1 MQSGS
6 KFAIAGRMYIQLVA
20 GESNPSGGVV
30 QLIQRGIR
38 VASGGKIM
46 KRTCLLIS
54 TIIFASVALADVRY
68 VPGTY
73 PTIQSGIDA
82 AVNGDTVLVVDGEYT
97 GEGNRDLDFKGKAIL
112 VTSENGPEATT
123 IDCDGSESD
132 PHRGFYFHSGEDTAS
147 VVRGFTITGG
157 YACADEGGGAIL
169 CVGSSPAI
177 EANVIKESTA
187 WEYGGGISCWDYS
200 SPTIKGNLI
209 EGNSVERSDSRGGGV
224 SCYSYSSPTI
234 VDNTI
239 AGNTALWHGGGIFCY
254 YSSPAIVNNTIKGN
268 TSIWGDGGGI
278 SCFNN
283 SSPHIEGNLIVGNKS
298 CAEGGGILCRD
309 NSSPTILGNWIVQN
323 TTAWGGGI
331 CCLYFGNQT
340 IEDNVIAENEAYP
353 GNGGGILCYT
363 YSSSTLA
370 GNTIVGNVAR
380 IGMANEGDDETIS
393 SPYSLSLFKRT
404 LAGGHRP
411 GTITDGGFGGGI
423 ACESAGDMTV
433 LNSIVWANRADVV
446 GSEIYVDGFSSLTV
460 AYSNIKGGWEGEGNI
475 DANPQFLLPGKRDL
489 RLQWG
494 SPCIDTG
501 HPDSLDPDG
510 TRSDMGA
517 FSFDQSSPITIYLT
531 PDTTVYH
538 RYQNLGVT
546 YTVINIDPDPI
557 TFSLRTDVYLPSG
570 KPYSGNP
577 VVGPK
582 GITLPGGKTKQRL
595 ITHYIPGNAP
605 YGVYTYAT
613 TISSVLFGGT
623 IDEGGFEFVVEE

>member
-1 MQSGS
+1 
-6 KFAIAGRMYIQLVA
+6 
-20 GESNPSGGVV
+20 
-30 QLIQRGIR
+30 
-38 VASGGKIM
+38 M
-46 KRTCLLIS
+46 KRTCLLVS

-82 AVNGDTVLVVDGEYT
+82 AVDGDTVLVADGTYS

-112 VTSENGPEATT
+112 VTSENGPEATI
-123 IDCDGSESD
+123 IDCGGSGSD
-132 PHRGFYFHSGEDTAS
+132 PHRGFYFHGGEDTTS
-147 VVRGFTITGG
+147 VVRGFTITKG
-157 YACADEGGGAIL
+157 YACADEGGGAFL
-169 CVGSSPAI
+169 CAGSSPAI
-177 EANVIKESTA
+177 EANIIRESTA
-187 WEYGGGISCWDYS
+187 LEYGGGISCWNYS
-200 SPTIKGNLI
+200 SPTIKGNVI
-209 EGNSVERSDSRGGGV
+209 EGNSVEHSDSRGAGI

-239 AGNTALWHGGGIFCY
+239 AANTALWHGGGIFCY

-268 TSIWGDGGGI
+268 TSRWGNGGGI
-278 SCFNN
+278 SCYSN
-283 SSPHIEGNLIVGNKS
+283 SSPHIEGNLIVGNTS

-309 NSSPTILGNWIVQN
+309 NSSPTILGNTIIRN
-323 TTAWGGGI
+323 RTAWGGGI
-331 CCLYFGNQT
+331 CCVYFGDQT
-340 IEDNVIAENEAYP
+340 ITENVIAENEACP
-353 GNGGGILCYT
+353 GDGGGILCYL

-370 GNTIVGNVAR
+370 GNTIVGNEAH
-380 IGMANEGDDETIS
+380 IANEGDGETNRS
-393 SPYSLSLFKRT
+393 SYFALVFKRT
-404 LAGGHRP
+404 SNEDPRP
-411 GTITDGGFGGGI
+411 ATITEEGYGGGI
-423 ACESAGDMTV
+423 ACESAGAMIV
-433 LNSIVWANRADVV
+433 LNSILWANTADEV
-446 GSEIYVDGFSSLTV
+446 GPEIYVDGSSSLTV
-460 AYSNIKGGWEGEGNI
+460 TYSDIKGGWEGEGNI